1 MSTPSIINGV
11 TNTSITTT
19 TTNHKNDSTS
29 NSSLSQQL
37 SILDTLSYRHFKVAH
52 QRVSL
57 DIQLQ
62 DHSIKGIA
70 DIVIIPLVKNLDY
83 ITFDCK
89 DLNVLDVWIEN
100 RRCDHYIHDNPI
112 RDYLNK
118 FINIHSNKT
127 DSNNNNNNNQ
137 NNIANTTTNDNN
149 NNKNRNNRSYD
160 DILYRDNSIEQS
172 HFFREKFADLNEF
185 PKERNKCQLLIKIPS
200 SIKIKLQ
207 DTSSLTNYT
216 PITPSIRGT
225 PQTFQQETIFTPLT
239 VRIEYEIKDP
249 NTGVRFDTLDES
261 KPHLWNAYTTNSELC
276 STASYWMP
284 CIDSFEEKSTWE
296 IEISVPKKVKN
307 IGKSKIIG
315 QDDDSHLH
323 QVQSKY
329 KSDSKSNNQNA
340 VTMNKKSNKFNDN
353 NTRTHDTGTQDII
366 SQGKIHH
373 KNEEENDDDEDDDD
387 EGDDDSD
394 YENNIN
400 KMNGKDPLFNE
411 YAKYLNREIKACC
424 SEFSTVR
431 EIAHPIDLTKKV
443 FIFQIFNPV
452 APHHIGWAVGSFDV
466 WNLPSII
473 DNDKFLKNSNEE
485 ENEENDENKN
495 NLNHDD
501 GSNDYN
507 DNISMANDDIN
518 NDLLDTTEGMEF
530 IPINVYTLPSND
542 INENT
547 VINTT
552 IVCQRIIDFYSK
564 EFGSYP
570 FTSYSLVFLPSVTN
584 ETMDFASMTICNTR
598 LLYNSNILD
607 QMFATTDLL
616 AWSIASQWSG
626 INITPLE
633 MNDIW
638 CCLGMAGYMVKQ
650 FSKHIYGNNEFKY
663 RLKRTCE
670 EIVERDWE
678 KPPIGSTFRGKSW
691 PISVSSRDLDF
702 IKLKAPMVLYILDR
716 RMTKT
721 ERSFGMSRVLPKIF
735 LQAMSGDLPNN
746 SLSASHFQ
754 HVCERVNKNKL
765 EEFFQQWVYG
775 AGVPIF
781 RVTQRFN
788 KKRMMVEMG
797 IRQCQQQ
804 ELETSDKVIG
814 KDGFF
819 SSAMQHLENP
829 TRNVPAY
836 FTGSMTIRIHESDG
850 TPYEHIVEIK
860 DLFTKIDIQYN
871 TKYRKLRNRRPQR
884 SNRAPNTLDHDD
896 IQNSVF
902 TTSSSLSTSTQ
913 NNPNTSKNFI
923 DDGDIK
929 RLGNVLVTQEECE
942 QWNLTDLGK
951 ATDGYESQ
959 FQNEAFEWIRI
970 DSDFEWI
977 CKTYINQPDFM
988 FASQLQQ
995 DGDVEAQLE
1004 SIRYFEDVIASSKH
1018 SSLVYSSI
1026 LTRTAMDDRYFYGI
1040 RQEAC
1045 QALSKYIYNPMENF
1059 PGGAYHLI
1067 KIYQALFCLKD
1078 SSIPQNNDFS
1088 NVQRYILQKKIPQ
1101 YLSQIKNET
1110 NECPGFVK
1118 DFLLDILTY
1127 NENSENYYD
1136 DSHFVSILIDSVV
1149 NSTLTNRDDKLFT
1162 KRVLDQL
1169 KRLENLDRWMPSY
1182 QLLITKCIMKQKLK
1196 MHMSN
1201 LYEFED
1207 IDYILKYSLNN
1218 EDIRNRHNNNSIPKF
1233 REGLEDIALLSFKI
1247 MLVEGGIKNKFLL
1260 RYFFETLCF
1269 SPDIYIREKLIDV
1282 FIDSL
1287 NIIAEKKLMDTFDDD
1302 FQYLSERIN
1311 PPQMNFE
1318 NEDEIAALIIGGETG
1333 HEIVDPKESKMNN
1346 NISGRM
1352 RLIRNKFK
1360 NYSPLKKIIWDVLH
1374 TPVLTLYQ
1382 RKSLFDIARVIYT
1395 LTDSF
1400 KVKLISP
1407 RMKKLVARYNGNNK
1421 IIIKRDGILKL
1432 HLTAPKLKVVQKP
1445 TDQLKK
1451 GKISSTIIGTGAKKV
1466 KITLSKPRKGS
1477 NKPVVNRI
1485 GLLPIRFVKLSNN
1498 YKKVTISSAPFN
1510 DKVKIV
1516 KANTRS
1522 FTIKLKYPKPQVPS
1536 EPPTNTKL

>member
-1 MSTPSIINGV
+1 MPTPTFLVSGNNSTS
-11 TNTSITTT
+11 TTT
-19 TTNHKNDSTS
+19 HHSNDPTGKNL
-29 NSSLSQQL
+29 LSQQP

-100 RRCDHYIHDNPI
+100 RRCEHYIHDNPI
-112 RDYLNK
+112 KDYLNK
-118 FINIHSNKT
+118 FINIHSDN
-127 DSNNNNNNNQ
+127 S
-137 NNIANTTTNDNN
+137 NDNN
-149 NNKNRNNRSYD
+149 SNSNRKDRFYD

-185 PKERNKCQLLIKIPS
+185 PKERYKCQLLIKVPS
-200 SIKIKLQ
+200 SINIKLQ

-216 PITPSIRGT
+216 PITPSIRST
-225 PQTFQQETIFTPLT
+225 PQTFQQDAIFTPLT

-261 KPHLWNAYTTNSELC
+261 KPHLWNAYTTNNELC

-296 IEISVPKKVKN
+296 IEISVPKKVRN

-315 QDDDSHLH
+315 QDDDDNNLL
-323 QVQSKY
+323 QAQLK
-329 KSDSKSNNQNA
+329 SKSNSNNEND
-340 VTMNKKSNKFNDN
+340 VTATNKSNKLNHKN
-353 NTRTHDTGTQDII
+353 NTDDITN
-366 SQGKIHH
+366 QNKTDH
-373 KNEEENDDDEDDDD
+373 KDEEGDEDDDEED
-387 EGDDDSD
+387 EEDEDSD

-400 KMNGKDPLFNE
+400 ETNGQDPIFNE
-411 YAKYLNREIKACC
+411 YTKYLNREIKACC
-424 SEFSTVR
+424 SEFSTMR

-443 FIFQIFNPV
+443 FLFQIFNPV

-466 WNLPSII
+466 WTLPSLV
-473 DNDKFLKNSNEE
+473 DNNNSFLQNNNEE
-485 ENEENDENKN
+485 ENEENDENKD
-495 NLNHDD
+495 NLNHE
-501 GSNDYN
+501 NI
-507 DNISMANDDIN
+507 DNNYDNNIDMANDEMN
-518 NDLLDTTEGMEF
+518 NDLFDSAEGMEI
-530 IPINVYTLPSND
+530 IPINVYTLPSSD

-547 VINTT
+547 VLNTT

-570 FTSYSLVFLPSVTN
+570 FTSYSLVFLPSVSN
-584 ETMDFASMTICNTR
+584 PTMDFASMTICNTR

-607 QMFATTDLL
+607 QMFTTTDLF

-638 CCLGMAGYMVKQ
+638 CCIGMAGYMVKQ
-650 FSKHIYGNNEFKY
+650 FSKHLYGNNEFKY

-691 PISVSSRDLDF
+691 PISVSSKDLDF

-746 SLSASHFQ
+746 SLSAAHFQ
-754 HVCERVNKNKL
+754 HVCERVNKYKL
-765 EEFFQQWVYG
+765 EDFFQQWVYG

-804 ELETSDKVIG
+804 ELETSGKVIG
-814 KDGFF
+814 KDGFY
-819 SSAMQHLENP
+819 SSAMHHLESPN
-829 TRNVPAY
+829 RNVPAY

-871 TKYRKLRNRRPQR
+871 TKYRKLRNRRSQK
-884 SNRAPNTLDHDD
+884 SNKASNTLDHDD
-896 IQNSVF
+896 SHSNIVNNPI
-902 TTSSSLSTSTQ
+902 SLSASSQ
-913 NNPNTSKNFI
+913 NNPNNSKNII

-929 RLGNVLVTQEECE
+929 RLGNVLVTPEECE
-942 QWNLTDLGK
+942 EWNLTDLSK
-951 ATDGYESQ
+951 VTDGYESQ
-959 FQNEAFEWIRI
+959 LQNEAFEWIRI

-988 FASQLQQ
+988 FTSQLQQ

-1004 SIRYFEDVIASSKH
+1004 SIRYFEDVISSSNH

-1040 RQEAC
+1040 RKEAC
-1045 QALSKYIYNPMENF
+1045 RALSKYIYNPMENF

-1067 KIYQALFCLKD
+1067 KIYQALFCLED
-1078 SSIPQNNDFS
+1078 SSIPRNNDFS
-1088 NVQRYILQKKIPQ
+1088 NIQRYILQKRIPQ

-1136 DSHFVSILIDSVV
+1136 DSHFVSVLIDSVV
-1149 NSTLTNRDDKLFT
+1149 SSTLTNHDDKLFT

-1169 KRLENLDRWMPSY
+1169 KRLENMDRWIPSY
-1182 QLLITKCIMKQKLK
+1182 QLLITKCIIEQKLK

-1201 LYEFED
+1201 LYDFDD
-1207 IDYILKYSLNN
+1207 IDYILKCSLDN
-1218 EDIRNRHNNNSIPKF
+1218 EEIRNRYNNNSVPKV

-1247 MLVEGGIKNKFLL
+1247 LLVEGGIKNKYIL

-1269 SPDIYIREKLIDV
+1269 SPDIYIRDKLIDV
-1282 FIDSL
+1282 FVESL
-1287 NIIAEKKLMDTFDDD
+1287 NIIAENKLMDTFDDD
-1302 FQYLSERIN
+1302 LQYLSERIN

-1346 NISGRM
+1346 DISGRI

-1360 NYSPLKKIIWDVLH
+1360 NYSPLKKIIWDILH

-1407 RMKKLVARYNGNNK
+1407 RMKKLVARYIGNNK
-1421 IIIKRDGILKL
+1421 VIIKRDGILKL

-1445 TDQLKK
+1445 EGHSKT
-1451 GKISSTIIGTGAKKV
+1451 GKMSSTIIGSGISKV
-1466 KITLSKPRKGS
+1466 KITLSKPRKRS
-1477 NKPVVNRI
+1477 NKPVINRI
-1485 GLLPIRFVKLSNN
+1485 GLLPIRFIKLSNN
-1498 YKKVTISSAPFN
+1498 YKKVTVSSAPFS

-1522 FTIKLKYPKPQVPS
+1522 FTVKLKYPKPQV
-1536 EPPTNTKL
+1536 

>member
-1 MSTPSIINGV
+1 MSPPSIINGV
-11 TNTSITTT
+11 VTTTPSIT
-19 TTNHKNDSTS
+19 NHENDSTN

-37 SILDTLSYRHFKVAH
+37 SVLDTLSYRQFKVAH

-62 DHSIKGIA
+62 DHSIKGVA

-100 RRCDHYIHDNPI
+100 RRCEHYIHDNPI

-118 FINIHSNKT
+118 FISIHS
-127 DSNNNNNNNQ
+127 DNNNNNNN
-137 NNIANTTTNDNN
+137 NNTTNTTANN
-149 NNKNRNNRSYD
+149 NYGNNRFYD

-261 KPHLWNAYTTNSELC
+261 KPHLWNAYTANNELC

-284 CIDSFEEKSTWE
+284 CIDSFEEKSTWG

-307 IGKSKIIG
+307 IGKSKIVG
-315 QDDDSHLH
+315 RDDDNNI
-323 QVQSKY
+323 QQAQSRFKP
-329 KSDSKSNNQNA
+329 DSKANNQNV
-340 VTMNKKSNKFNDN
+340 VTIDKKSNKSNEN
-353 NTRTHDTGTQDII
+353 NNISNNNAHDTNTQAITI
-366 SQGKIHH
+366 QENIHH
-373 KNEEENDDDEDDDD
+373 KDEEENEDDEDEED

-394 YENNIN
+394 YEDNIKKTN
-400 KMNGKDPLFNE
+400 DKDSIFNE
-411 YAKYLNREIKACC
+411 YTKCLNREIKVCC
-424 SEFSTVR
+424 SEFSTMR

-466 WNLPSII
+466 WNLPSLIY
-473 DNDKFLKNSNEE
+473 NDKFLKNSNEE
-485 ENEENDENKN
+485 ENEENDESKN
-495 NLNHDD
+495 NLNHDN
-501 GSNDYN
+501 NDNAYN
-507 DNISMANDDIN
+507 DNTNTVSDDIN
-518 NDLLDTTEGMEF
+518 ADLLDSTEGMEF
-530 IPINVYTLPSND
+530 IPINVYTLPSSD
-542 INENT
+542 IDEDA

-552 IVCQRIIDFYSK
+552 FVCQRIIDFYSK

-584 ETMDFASMTICNTR
+584 QTMDFASMTICNTR
-598 LLYNSNILD
+598 LLYSSNILD
-607 QMFATTDLL
+607 QMFTTTDLL

-663 RLKRTCE
+663 RLKKTCE
-670 EIVERDWE
+670 EIVEKDWE
-678 KPPIGSTFRGKSW
+678 KPPIGSTFKGKSW
-691 PISVSSRDLDF
+691 PISVSSKDLDF

-814 KDGFF
+814 KDRFF
-819 SSAMQHLENP
+819 SSAMHHLENP
-829 TRNVPAY
+829 NRSVPTY
-836 FTGSMTIRIHESDG
+836 FTGSMTIRIHETDG

-884 SNRAPNTLDHDD
+884 FNRASNALDHDD
-896 IQNSVF
+896 GQNSAF
-902 TTSSSLSTSTQ
+902 TTSSSFSTSMQ
-913 NNPNTSKNFI
+913 NNPNNSKNFI

-942 QWNLTDLGK
+942 QWNLTDLAK

-988 FASQLQQ
+988 FTSQLQQ

-1004 SIRYFEDVIASSKH
+1004 SIRYFEDVISSSNH

-1045 QALSKYIYNPMENF
+1045 RALSKYIYNPMENF
-1059 PGGAYHLI
+1059 PGGAYHLV
-1067 KIYQALFCLKD
+1067 KIYQALFCLED
-1078 SSIPQNNDFS
+1078 SNIPRNNDFS
-1088 NVQRYILQKKIPQ
+1088 NIQKYILQKKIPQ

-1149 NSTLTNRDDKLFT
+1149 NSTLTNHDDKLFT
-1162 KRVLDQL
+1162 KRVLEQL
-1169 KRLENLDRWMPSY
+1169 KRLENLDKWIPSY
-1182 QLLITKCIMKQKLK
+1182 QLLITKSIMEQKLK

-1201 LYEFED
+1201 LYEFKD
-1207 IDYILKYSLNN
+1207 INYILKYSLDN
-1218 EDIRNRHNNNSIPKF
+1218 EEIRNRYSNNSIPKF
-1233 REGLEDIALLSFKI
+1233 REGFEDIALLSFRI
-1247 MLVEGGIKNKFLL
+1247 MLVEGGIKNKFIL
-1260 RYFFETLCF
+1260 RYFFEALCF
-1269 SPDIYIREKLIDV
+1269 SPDIYIKEKLIDV

-1287 NIIAEKKLMDTFDDD
+1287 NIIAENKLMDTFDDD

-1346 NISGRM
+1346 NIGGRIK
-1352 RLIRNKFK
+1352 LIRDKFK

-1374 TPVLTLYQ
+1374 TPTLTLYQ

-1400 KVKLISP
+1400 KVKLVSP
-1407 RMKKLVARYNGNNK
+1407 RMKKLVARYKGDNK
-1421 IIIKRDGILKL
+1421 VIIKRNGILKL
-1432 HLTAPKLKVVQKP
+1432 HLTAPKLKVIQKP
-1445 TDQLKK
+1445 TDQSKK
-1451 GKISSTIIGTGAKKV
+1451 GKTTGTNNGTGAKKV
-1466 KITLSKPRKGS
+1466 KITLSKPRKVS

-1485 GLLPIRFVKLSNN
+1485 GLLPIRFVKLSNK
-1498 YKKVTISSAPFN
+1498 YKKVTISSTPFN

-1522 FTIKLKYPKPQVPS
+1522 FTVRIKYPKSQVQS
-1536 EPPTNTKL
+1536 ESPMNTEL